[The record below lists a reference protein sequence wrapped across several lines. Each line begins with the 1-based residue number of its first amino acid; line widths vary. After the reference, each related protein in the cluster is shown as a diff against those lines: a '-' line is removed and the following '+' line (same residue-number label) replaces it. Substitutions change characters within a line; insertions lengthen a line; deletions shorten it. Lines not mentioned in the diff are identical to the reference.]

1 MNRESRSES
10 DAVSEDFERREEV
23 VPLSR
28 AVVELEGDLGAS
40 GLSQVFHGR
49 ALRDV
54 LANEAVRVLV
64 GSALPGVIGRGEKER
79 GAGGSFDIA
88 VSVKLGSVVDGDGLE
103 QMLMRADELDDPA
116 VRGRDRASA

>member
-1 MNRESRSES
+1 M
-10 DAVSEDFERREEV
+10 SEDFERREEV
-23 VPLSR
+23 VSFSR

-49 ALRDV
+49 SLRDV

-64 GSALPGVIGRGEKER
+64 RPALPGVIGRGEVER
-79 GAGGSFDIA
+79 GAGGSFDLA

-103 QMLMRADELDDPA
+103 EMPMRADELDDPA